1 MRLFPIRLACLAAF
15 AAGCRPNAAPST
27 AGTPDAALAMISG
40 DSMKAH
46 ARTLASDEF
55 QGRAPGTHGDTL
67 ATAYIA
73 AAFEKIGLKP
83 GMPDGSFRQ
92 MVPFWNGAA
101 QWNVTFESGAK
112 KATLDDST
120 TSISWESAPMPEVNL
135 TGKDLVFAGYGIDA
149 PEVGWKD
156 YKTPVAGKVVVVLYG
171 EPSRPDP
178 ANPAT
183 ADTTFFLGDELGWYG
198 FIPHK
203 LEAAVAAGAEA
214 VLLVV
219 DEKTSGI
226 PWSALQSYSRER
238 SHLEADPRY
247 PKQVQNAFFI
257 NRLAAQRLMT
267 AAGKSY
273 DDLVKAANQPTFA
286 PVTLPGKASI
296 HITQRIRRFGSAN
309 VIGMIPGSDPAEK
322 GRAVI
327 YSAHWDHMGID
338 TTRKG
343 DQIYNGGIDNAVG
356 VAALLELAKAFKA
369 APAPPRRTV
378 IFVATTAEE
387 QLLLGAQ
394 YYVYHPVVPLDST
407 IADLDIDGVNTLGRA
422 TGLSV
427 MGMEETTLGEL
438 LTEVATGRSRTVAPH
453 PMLVAGGRYRT
464 DRFAFARG
472 GVPGIIAEG
481 AGLVGKTPEQEA
493 KLSLDYL
500 VTRYHQVTDTIRAD
514 QDFSGAEDDIR
525 LFFELGWR
533 LADGAPRPQ
542 WKGGLRHTL
551 MFGNSPAIK

>member
-1 MRLFPIRLACLAAF
+1 MRFPLICL
-15 AAGCRPNAAPST
+15 GCA
-27 AGTPDAALAMISG
+27 AALALGCRSRAGSPAGGSADAAREMISG

-46 ARTLASDEF
+46 ALVLASDEF

-73 AAFEKIGLKP
+73 AAFERIGLKP

-101 QWNVTFESGAK
+101 QWNVTLESHGK
-112 KATLDDST
+112 KVTLDDST
-120 TSISWESAPMPEVNL
+120 TSISWESPPSTEVNL
-135 TGKDLVFAGYGIDA
+135 AGKALVFAGYGIDA
-149 PEVGWKD
+149 PEVEWKD
-156 YKTPVAGKVVVVLYG
+156 YKTPVAGKIVVVLYG
-171 EPSRPDP
+171 EPGRPDP
-178 ANPAT
+178 ANPARP
-183 ADTTFFLGDELGWYG
+183 DTTFFLGDELGWYG

-203 LEAAVAAGAEA
+203 LEAAAAAGAEA

-238 SHLEADPRY
+238 SHLMADPRY
-247 PKQVQNAFFI
+247 PKQAQNAFFI
-257 NRLAAQRLMT
+257 NRGAAEKLIALAGL
-267 AAGKSY
+267 KY
-273 DDLVKAANQPTFA
+273 DDLVKAANQKNFS
-286 PVTLPGKASI
+286 PVTLPGTASI
-296 HITQRIRRFGSAN
+296 HLKQRIREFGSAN
-309 VIGMIPGSDPAEK
+309 VVGMIPGSDPVLK
-322 GRAVI
+322 GQAVV

-356 VAALLELAKAFKA
+356 VAALLELARAFKA
-369 APAPPRRTV
+369 TPTPPRRTV

-394 YYVYHPVVPLDST
+394 YYVYHPIVPLDST
-407 IADLDIDGVNTLGRA
+407 IADLDIDGVNALGRA
-422 TGLSV
+422 TAVSV
-427 MGMEETTLGEL
+427 MGAEETTLGDML
-438 LTEVATGRSRTVAPH
+438 AEVARARSRTMVPN

-472 GVPGIIAEG
+472 GVPAIILQG
-481 AGLVGKTPEQEA
+481 AGLVGKTPEEEA

-500 VTRYHQVTDTIRAD
+500 VNRYHQVTDTLRAD
-514 QDFSGAEDDIR
+514 QDFSGAEDDVR
-525 LFFELGWR
+525 LLFDLGSR

-542 WKGGLRHTL
+542 WKGGLRHSL
-551 MFGNSPAIK
+551 MFGRPVAVR